1 MKANKLKNNIDIKT
15 LERFKEKA
23 NALLADKYSALNRQS
38 VSISMKAGE
47 SGTVSTEFPNEDI
60 VKSFLMDVR
69 MFILKD
75 GNKFN
80 FENVCQFF
88 INNNFESK
96 KASEW
101 LDAYEKLLDQ
111 DTMHIR
117 VGEKDLTTRMVFHT
131 ILNEEHFHQEM
142 DQRGMSA
149 IKVSPL
155 IEPMA
160 RMKFFD
166 VIAKLR
172 LIIGAFNKQV
182 VEKYLA
188 QHAN

>member
-1 MKANKLKNNIDIKT
+1 MKANKSENSIDIKT

-23 NALLADKYSALNRQS
+23 NALLADKYLVLNRQS

-47 SGTVSTEFPNEDI
+47 PGMVSTEFPDEEI
-60 VKSFLMDVR
+60 IKSFLMDVR
-69 MFILKD
+69 MFLLKD

-88 INNNFESK
+88 INNDLESK

-101 LDAYEKLLDQ
+101 LDAYKKLLDQ
-111 DTMHIR
+111 DTMRIR
-117 VGEKDLTTRMVFHT
+117 VGQKELTTRMVFHT

-142 DQRGMSA
+142 DQKGMA
-149 IKVSPL
+149 VIKVSPL

-166 VIAKLR
+166 VLAKLR
-172 LIIGAFNKQV
+172 LFIGAFNKQV
-182 VEKYLA
+182 VEKYLTQYA
-188 QHAN
+188 K

>member
-1 MKANKLKNNIDIKT
+1 MKINNSDNHIDIKT

-23 NALLADKYSALNRQS
+23 NALLADKYLVLNRQS
-38 VSISMKAGE
+38 VSISMKTGE
-47 SGTVSTEFPNEDI
+47 PGRISTEFPNEDI

-69 MFILKD
+69 MFILKES
-75 GNKFN
+75 NKFN

-96 KASEW
+96 RASEW
-101 LDAYEKLLDQ
+101 LGAYKKLLDH
-111 DTMHIR
+111 DTVRIR
-117 VGEKDLTTRMVFHT
+117 VGQRDLITRMVFNT

-142 DQRGMSA
+142 DQKGMA
-149 IKVSPL
+149 VIKTSPL

-166 VIAKLR
+166 VLAKLR
-172 LIIGAFNKQV
+172 AVIGAFNKQV
-182 VEKYLA
+182 VEKYLT
-188 QHAN
+188 QYAN